1 MSSNFP
7 ETSVTLLGR
16 LAAQVTGEDE
26 ANWLRF
32 WNLYAKA
39 IRRFAVQVGDED
51 HADDVL
57 SEVMR
62 KLVDVF
68 RGGRFDKDKGN
79 FRSYLAQ
86 MVRNELGMA
95 YRRERARRMDR
106 RVYLDDDRTDE
117 VGGQGVAIKAA
128 ERELATAGTAAPE
141 ALDAEWAAAQRHEL
155 EEHLLANPAVK
166 PLYRDVWRALVRE
179 ERSLDDV
186 VAAFSIS
193 RNLACQI
200 KSRMERALLGLAAE
214 LGA

>member
-1 MSSNFP
+1 MAAFP

-32 WNLYAKA
+32 WNLYAQA
-39 IRRFAVQVGDED
+39 IRRFAAQIGDEQ

-62 KLVDVF
+62 KLVTVF
-68 RGGRFDKDKGN
+68 RGSRFDRGKGN
-79 FRSYLAQ
+79 FRAYLAQ

-95 YRRERARRMDR
+95 YRKERARRMDR
-106 RVYLDDDRTDE
+106 RVYLDDDRTDDA
-117 VGGQGVAIKAA
+117 GGRAA
-128 ERELATAGTAAPE
+128 AARIAEEEMASPGPLAPE
-141 ALDAEWAAAQRHEL
+141 AIDVAWAAARRHEL

-179 ERSLDDV
+179 ERSLDEV
-186 VAAFSIS
+186 VETFQIS
-193 RNLACQI
+193 RNLASQI
-200 KSRMERALLGLAAE
+200 KSRMERTLLGLAAE